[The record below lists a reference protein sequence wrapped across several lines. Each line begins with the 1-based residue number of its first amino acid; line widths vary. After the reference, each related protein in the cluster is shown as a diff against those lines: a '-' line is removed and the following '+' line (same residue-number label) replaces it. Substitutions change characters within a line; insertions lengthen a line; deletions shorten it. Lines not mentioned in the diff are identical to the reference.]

1 MKAAQ
6 RIEVFLPDEAATL
19 ALGAKIGALLNPG
32 MFLALQGDLGTG
44 KTTLTRG
51 MLRALGYDGRVRS
64 PTYTL
69 VELYNLS
76 RLDFYHFDF
85 YRFADPHEMIDSG
98 LREAFNAAAVCV
110 VEWPERAAGF
120 LPPPDLTLTLSVRG
134 QGRDAVL
141 AATSKSGRECLQ
153 RLTS

>member
-1 MKAAQ
+1 MKPA
-6 RIEVFLPDEAATL
+6 RRVEVFLPDEAATL
-19 ALGAKIGALLNPG
+19 VLGAKLGASLKPG
-32 MFLALQGDLGTG
+32 MYLALQGDLGSG

-51 MLRALGYDGRVRS
+51 MLRALGYDGRVKS

-85 YRFADPHEMIDSG
+85 YRFADPHELIDSG
-98 LREAFNAAAVCV
+98 LREAFNGAAVCV

-120 LPPPDLTLTLSVRG
+120 LPSPDLSLTLSVRG
-134 QGRDAVL
+134 QGRE
-141 AATSKSGRECLQ
+141 AALVAESEAGEQCLQ
-153 RLTS
+153 QLTT